1 MNERDLALRN
11 HVYRRFAELGR
22 PPDLT
27 ETAEELGL
35 SAEQTEAG
43 LRRLHDAHWLVLE
56 HDRPAIRMANPFSAV
71 PTPHLVEAGG
81 RSWYA
86 NCAWDAFGIPAALGV
101 GGHIASAC
109 PDCGET
115 IEMDVIQ
122 QRPEPDDD
130 IFHVLV
136 PARSWWADI
145 AFT

>member
-1 MNERDLALRN
+1 MDKRDLELRN

-22 PPDLT
+22 APGLA
-27 ETAEELGL
+27 ETAAELGL
-35 SAEQTEAG
+35 PAEEMEAG

-56 HDRPAIRMANPFSAV
+56 EDGAAIRMANPFSAV
-71 PTPHLVEAGG
+71 PTPHLVEADG
-81 RSWYA
+81 RTWYA

-101 GGHIASAC
+101 DGHVASVC

-115 IEMDVIQ
+115 IEMDMVD
-122 QRPEPDDD
+122 QRPEPDHGV
-130 IFHVLV
+130 FHVLV